1 MQQDYFNDKIYQLY
15 YDEVGKHPIL
25 SPAEERKLLLRYHTC
40 PGCDKRLPP
49 RIEVKNC
56 PSCGAIAPL
65 RPTGKVFVC
74 MDCDTKFDTH
84 MAPRMCP
91 LCGTHRDFEARQRLV
106 ESNLRFVIRRAKS
119 ITTKP
124 EHLRKLV
131 SAGNVGLMLAIDKFS
146 LDRETRFLTY
156 AEWWIRKE
164 MFDEI
169 HSSSFIHVPTHRQK
183 SLRKEQKEG
192 KYVCQH
198 CGLRTDDPESKE
210 HWTGCTDIDHEFIL
224 PLNNDSA
231 VLNDTVSLEDV
242 TLASNMDVE
251 NMVIDSDVE
260 EHLRAAIQ
268 QMELSERDRFIIM
281 GYFNVPLPDRKSEPK
296 SLHQLAALTGI
307 TPERVRQIKEETLKA
322 LKKELKRRSIGN
334 ASAVCA

>member
-1 MQQDYFNDKIYQLY
+1 MQDYFTDKIYQLY

-25 SPAEERKLLLRYHTC
+25 SPTEERDLLLRYHNC
-40 PGCDKRLPP
+40 SGCKRRLPS
-49 RIEVKNC
+49 RIAVKNC
-56 PSCGAIAPL
+56 PACGTVVPSHIS
-65 RPTGKVFVC
+65 GKDYTC
-74 MDCDTKFDTH
+74 ENCDHKFDTH
-84 MAPRMCP
+84 MAPRICP
-91 LCGTHRDFEARQRLV
+91 YCGSPRDLEARQKLV

-146 LDRETRFLTY
+146 LERQTRFLTY

-183 SLRKEQKEG
+183 SLRREQKEG
-192 KYVCQH
+192 KYICKH
-198 CGLRTDDPESKE
+198 CGLRTDDPDSRE

-231 VLNDTVSLEDV
+231 VLNDAVSLDDV
-242 TLASNMDVE
+242 TLVDTSNVE
-251 NMVIDSDVE
+251 NLAIDSDAQ
-260 EHLRAAIQ
+260 EHLHAAIQ
-268 QMELSERDRFIIM
+268 DMTLSERDRFIIM

-307 TPERVRQIKEETLKA
+307 TPERVRQIKEETLKV
-322 LKKELKRRSIGN
+322 LRKELKRRAIEGVDE
-334 ASAVCA
+334 VCI

>member
-1 MQQDYFNDKIYQLY
+1 MQDYFNDKIYQLY

-25 SPAEERKLLLRYHTC
+25 SPTEERALLLRYHTC
-40 PGCDKRLPP
+40 PGCSKGLPI
-49 RIEVKNC
+49 RIETKNC
-56 PSCGAIAPL
+56 PSCGAIAPTQ
-65 RPTGKVFVC
+65 PSGKVYIC
-74 MDCDTKFDTH
+74 TECNEKFD
-84 MAPRMCP
+84 MYVSPRMCP
-91 LCGTHRDFEARQRLV
+91 LCGTPRDMEARQKLV

-146 LDRETRFLTY
+146 LERETRFLTY

-192 KYVCQH
+192 KFICKH

-210 HWTGCTDIDHEFIL
+210 HWTGCIEVDHDFVL

-231 VLNDTVSLEDV
+231 VLNDAVPLDDV
-242 TLASNMDVE
+242 TLTSAADVE
-251 NMVIDSDVE
+251 DTVISSDAQ
-260 EHLRAAIQ
+260 EHLRAALR
-268 QMELSERDRFIIM
+268 QMNMSERDRFIVI

-307 TPERVRQIKEETLKA
+307 TPERVRQIKEETLTV
-322 LKKELKRRSIGN
+322 LRKELKRRAIKST
-334 ASAVCA
+334 SEVCI